1 MKQSHDAATDAVSSL
16 KEDVQKVVV
25 QDTDSLYQTPTQNAQ
40 QTDETSNKN
49 VEQIAK
55 TEIVANDRDVAEDT
69 KNKDKDPQE
78 QTVQAEDVLT
88 GKGKNKKKR
97 LKAVADVSKVGT
109 AKKQKRDE
117 TKKTKKARRTET
129 TMPTRP
135 QGSVSSPALK
145 KENAGH
151 TVQDQNEKKTSAS
164 LNTGE
169 KTEKENEA
177 YLHYAKQTKILR
189 RVRVIA
195 VIVLIS
201 FLVMMVV
208 LFRDSITIE
217 NLQYFLRYLDTRQ
230 AQSDTISSI
239 PYDSSSVSDIAV
251 YKGGLAMVDS
261 ASVSLY
267 DLNGDVIMT
276 KEAANTSP
284 LISSGDTT
292 FLVYNIGG
300 NTVQMYNSLTCLFE
314 QTYDNPI
321 SCAAV
326 NNDGMFF
333 VGTRSM
339 EYRSVID
346 VYNKNFELIY
356 QWFSP
361 DKYLMCADL
370 KDGGD
375 ALVTAAI
382 YANEDGSSSA
392 VVSVYRT
399 NSEDVQ
405 SEITLTDQIPLSV
418 HFQSNGGIVLIT
430 DRGLQFYDDAL
441 KLKNEVTYT
450 GYVPVRAESF
460 DEYSYFALNKNVVGS
475 QHEITV
481 TDLDGNVLFSKN
493 VEGEITDCTRSG
505 DMLYFLMERQLVC
518 VSPRDGRVSKLD
530 IDAGAT
536 AITATENDL
545 LICRPG
551 VTDVLSISTFHT
563 NAETL
568 E

>member
-1 MKQSHDAATDAVSSL
+1 MKQSHNAATDAVSAA
-16 KEDVQKVVV
+16 KEDEQKVV
-25 QDTDSLYQTPTQNAQ
+25 QDTDSLYQTPTQNVQ
-40 QTDETSNKN
+40 QTDEISNKN
-49 VEQIAK
+49 VEQITK
-55 TEIVANDRDVAEDT
+55 TEFVPNDRDVAEDT
-69 KNKDKDPQE
+69 KNKDKDPQGP
-78 QTVQAEDVLT
+78 TVQAEDVLT
-88 GKGKNKKKR
+88 GKDKNKKKH

-109 AKKQKRDE
+109 AKKQKKDE
-117 TKKTKKARRTET
+117 TKKTKKTRRTET

-418 HFQSNGGIVLIT
+418 HVQSNDGIVLIT

-481 TDLDGNVLFSKN
+481 TDRDGNVLFSKN

>member
-1 MKQSHDAATDAVSSL
+1 MKQSHNAATDAVSAA
-16 KEDVQKVVV
+16 KEDEQKVV
-25 QDTDSLYQTPTQNAQ
+25 QDTDSLYQTPTQNVQ
-40 QTDETSNKN
+40 QTDEISNKN
-49 VEQIAK
+49 VEQITK

-69 KNKDKDPQE
+69 KNKDNDPQE

-109 AKKQKRDE
+109 AKKQKKDE

-135 QGSVSSPALK
+135 QGSVSSSALK

-164 LNTGE
+164 LNTGA

-177 YLHYAKQTKILR
+177 YLHYAKQAKILR

-230 AQSDTISSI
+230 VQSDTISSI

-375 ALVTAAI
+375 SLVTAAI

-481 TDLDGNVLFSKN
+481 TDRDGNVLFSKN

>member
-1 MKQSHDAATDAVSSL
+1 MKQSHNAATDAVSAA
-16 KEDVQKVVV
+16 KEDEQKVV
-25 QDTDSLYQTPTQNAQ
+25 QDTDSLYQTPTQNVQ
-40 QTDETSNKN
+40 QTDEISNKN
-49 VEQIAK
+49 VEQITK
-55 TEIVANDRDVAEDT
+55 TEIVANDRDVPEDT
-69 KNKDKDPQE
+69 KNKDNDPQGL
-78 QTVQAEDVLT
+78 TVQAEDVLT
-88 GKGKNKKKR
+88 DKGKNKKKR
-97 LKAVADVSKVGT
+97 LKAVADVSEVGT
-109 AKKQKRDE
+109 EKKQKKDE
-117 TKKTKKARRTET
+117 TKKTKKTRRTET

-375 ALVTAAI
+375 SLVTAAI

-481 TDLDGNVLFSKN
+481 TDRDGNVLFSKN

>member
-1 MKQSHDAATDAVSSL
+1 MKQSHNAATDAVSAA
-16 KEDVQKVVV
+16 KEDEQKVV
-25 QDTDSLYQTPTQNAQ
+25 QDTDSLYQTPTQNVQ
-40 QTDETSNKN
+40 QTDEISNKN
-49 VEQIAK
+49 VEQITK
-55 TEIVANDRDVAEDT
+55 TEIVANDRDVPEDT
-69 KNKDKDPQE
+69 KNKDNDPQGL
-78 QTVQAEDVLT
+78 TVQAEDVLT
-88 GKGKNKKKR
+88 DKGKNKKKR
-97 LKAVADVSKVGT
+97 LKAVADVSEVGT
-109 AKKQKRDE
+109 AKKQKKDE
-117 TKKTKKARRTET
+117 TKKTKKTRRTET

-375 ALVTAAI
+375 SLVTAAI

-481 TDLDGNVLFSKN
+481 TDRDGNVLFSKN

>member
-1 MKQSHDAATDAVSSL
+1 MKQSHNAATDAVSAA
-16 KEDVQKVVV
+16 KEDEQKVV
-25 QDTDSLYQTPTQNAQ
+25 QNTDSLYQTPTQNVQ
-40 QTDETSNKN
+40 QTDVISNKN
-49 VEQIAK
+49 VEQITK
-55 TEIVANDRDVAEDT
+55 TEIVANDRDVPEDT
-69 KNKDKDPQE
+69 KNKDKDPQGL
-78 QTVQAEDVLT
+78 TVQAEDVLT
-88 GKGKNKKKR
+88 GKGKNKKKH
-97 LKAVADVSKVGT
+97 LKAVADVSEVGT
-109 AKKQKRDE
+109 VKKQKDG
-117 TKKTKKARRTET
+117 TKKIKKARRTKT

-164 LNTGE
+164 LNTGA

-375 ALVTAAI
+375 SLVTAAI

-405 SEITLTDQIPLSV
+405 SEIALTDQIPLSV

-481 TDLDGNVLFSKN
+481 TDRDGNVLFSKN

>member
-1 MKQSHDAATDAVSSL
+1 MKQSHDSATDAVSAA
-16 KEDVQKVVV
+16 KEEEQNVI
-25 QDTDSLYQTPTQNAQ
+25 QDFDSLYQTLTQNVQ
-40 QTDETSNKN
+40 QTDETSNKSA
-49 VEQIAK
+49 EQITK
-55 TEIVANDRDVAEDT
+55 TEFVANDRDVAEDI
-69 KNKDKDPQE
+69 KNKDKDPQGP
-78 QTVQAEDVLT
+78 TVQAEDVLT

-97 LKAVADVSKVGT
+97 LKAVADVSEVGT
-109 AKKQKRDE
+109 AKKQKKDE

-135 QGSVSSPALK
+135 QGSVSSSALK

-189 RVRVIA
+189 RVRVIGI
-195 VIVLIS
+195 IVLIS

-300 NTVQMYNSLTCLFE
+300 NTVQMYNSLTCLFD
-314 QTYDNPI
+314 QIYDNPI

-375 ALVTAAI
+375 SLVTAAI

-418 HFQSNGGIVLIT
+418 HVQSNGGIVLIT

-481 TDLDGNVLFSKN
+481 TDRDGNVLFSKN

>member
-1 MKQSHDAATDAVSSL
+1 MKQSHDSATDAVSAA
-16 KEDVQKVVV
+16 KEEEQNVI
-25 QDTDSLYQTPTQNAQ
+25 QDFDSLYQTLTQNVQ
-40 QTDETSNKN
+40 QTDETSNKSA
-49 VEQIAK
+49 EQITK

-97 LKAVADVSKVGT
+97 LKAVADVSEVGT
-109 AKKQKRDE
+109 AKKQKKDE

-135 QGSVSSPALK
+135 QGSVSSSALK

-164 LNTGE
+164 LNTGA

-195 VIVLIS
+195 IIVLIS

-300 NTVQMYNSLTCLFE
+300 NTVQMYNSLTCLFD

-481 TDLDGNVLFSKN
+481 TDRDGNVLFSKN

>member
-1 MKQSHDAATDAVSSL
+1 
-16 KEDVQKVVV
+16 
-25 QDTDSLYQTPTQNAQ
+25 
-40 QTDETSNKN
+40 
-49 VEQIAK
+49 
-55 TEIVANDRDVAEDT
+55 
-69 KNKDKDPQE
+69 
-78 QTVQAEDVLT
+78 
-88 GKGKNKKKR
+88 
-97 LKAVADVSKVGT
+97 
-109 AKKQKRDE
+109 
-117 TKKTKKARRTET
+117 
-129 TMPTRP
+129 
-135 QGSVSSPALK
+135 
-145 KENAGH
+145 
-151 TVQDQNEKKTSAS
+151 
-164 LNTGE
+164 
-169 KTEKENEA
+169 
-177 YLHYAKQTKILR
+177 
-189 RVRVIA
+189 
-195 VIVLIS
+195 
-201 FLVMMVV
+201 
-208 LFRDSITIE
+208 
-217 NLQYFLRYLDTRQ
+217 
-230 AQSDTISSI
+230 
-239 PYDSSSVSDIAV
+239 
-251 YKGGLAMVDS
+251 
-261 ASVSLY
+261 
-267 DLNGDVIMT
+267 
-276 KEAANTSP
+276 
-284 LISSGDTT
+284 
-292 FLVYNIGG
+292 
-300 NTVQMYNSLTCLFE
+300 
-314 QTYDNPI
+314 
-321 SCAAV
+321 
-326 NNDGMFF
+326 
-333 VGTRSM
+333 M

-375 ALVTAAI
+375 SLVTAAI

-481 TDLDGNVLFSKN
+481 TDRDGNVLFSKN

>member
-1 MKQSHDAATDAVSSL
+1 MKQSHDSATDAVSAA
-16 KEDVQKVVV
+16 KEEEQNVI
-25 QDTDSLYQTPTQNAQ
+25 QDFDSLYQTLTQNVQ
-40 QTDETSNKN
+40 QTDETSNKSA
-49 VEQIAK
+49 EQITK

-97 LKAVADVSKVGT
+97 LKAVADVSEVGT
-109 AKKQKRDE
+109 VKKQKKDE

-135 QGSVSSPALK
+135 QGSVSSSALK

-164 LNTGE
+164 LNTGA

-195 VIVLIS
+195 IIVLIS

-300 NTVQMYNSLTCLFE
+300 NTVQMYNSLTCLFD

-481 TDLDGNVLFSKN
+481 TDRDGNVLFSKN

>member
-1 MKQSHDAATDAVSSL
+1 MKQSHDSATDAVSAA
-16 KEDVQKVVV
+16 KEEEQNVI
-25 QDTDSLYQTPTQNAQ
+25 QDFDSLYQTLTQNVQ
-40 QTDETSNKN
+40 QTDETSNKSA
-49 VEQIAK
+49 EQITK

-109 AKKQKRDE
+109 AKKQKKDE
-117 TKKTKKARRTET
+117 TKKTKKTRRTET

-267 DLNGDVIMT
+267 DLNGDVIMA

-300 NTVQMYNSLTCLFE
+300 NTVQMYNSLTCLFD

-375 ALVTAAI
+375 SLVTAAI

-481 TDLDGNVLFSKN
+481 TDRDGNVLFSKN

>member
-1 MKQSHDAATDAVSSL
+1 MKQSHNAATDAVSAA
-16 KEDVQKVVV
+16 KEDEQKVV
-25 QDTDSLYQTPTQNAQ
+25 QDTDSLYQTPTQNVQ
-40 QTDETSNKN
+40 QTDEISNKN
-49 VEQIAK
+49 VEQITK

-69 KNKDKDPQE
+69 KNKDNDPQGP
-78 QTVQAEDVLT
+78 TVQAEDVLT
-88 GKGKNKKKR
+88 DKGKNKKKR
-97 LKAVADVSKVGT
+97 LKAVADVSEVGT
-109 AKKQKRDE
+109 AKKQKKDE

-164 LNTGE
+164 LNTGA

-375 ALVTAAI
+375 SLVTAAI

-481 TDLDGNVLFSKN
+481 TDRDGNVLFSKN

>member
-1 MKQSHDAATDAVSSL
+1 MKQSHNAATDAVSAA
-16 KEDVQKVVV
+16 KEEEQNVI
-25 QDTDSLYQTPTQNAQ
+25 QDTDSLYQTPTQNVQ
-40 QTDETSNKN
+40 QTDETSNKSA
-49 VEQIAK
+49 EQITK

-109 AKKQKRDE
+109 AKKQKKDE
-117 TKKTKKARRTET
+117 TKKTKKTRRTET

-169 KTEKENEA
+169 KTEKKNEA

-267 DLNGDVIMT
+267 DLNGDVIMA

-300 NTVQMYNSLTCLFE
+300 NTVQMYNSLTCLFD

-375 ALVTAAI
+375 SLVTAAI

-481 TDLDGNVLFSKN
+481 TDRDGNVLFSKN

>member
-1 MKQSHDAATDAVSSL
+1 MKQSHNAATDAVSAA
-16 KEDVQKVVV
+16 KEEEQNVI
-25 QDTDSLYQTPTQNAQ
+25 QDTDSLYQTPTQNVQ
-40 QTDETSNKN
+40 QTDETSNKSA
-49 VEQIAK
+49 EQITK

-109 AKKQKRDE
+109 AKKQKKDE
-117 TKKTKKARRTET
+117 TKKTKKTRRTET

-164 LNTGE
+164 LNTGA

-177 YLHYAKQTKILR
+177 YLHYAKQAKILR

-230 AQSDTISSI
+230 VQSDTISSI

-375 ALVTAAI
+375 SLVTAAI

-481 TDLDGNVLFSKN
+481 TDRDGNVLFSKN

>member
-1 MKQSHDAATDAVSSL
+1 MKQSHNAATDAVSAA
-16 KEDVQKVVV
+16 KEDEQKVV
-25 QDTDSLYQTPTQNAQ
+25 QDTDSLYQTPTQNVQ
-40 QTDETSNKN
+40 QTDEISNKN
-49 VEQIAK
+49 VEQITK

-69 KNKDKDPQE
+69 KNKDNDPQGP
-78 QTVQAEDVLT
+78 TVQAEDVLT
-88 GKGKNKKKR
+88 DKGKNKKKR
-97 LKAVADVSKVGT
+97 LKAVADVSEVGT
-109 AKKQKRDE
+109 AKKQKKDE

-164 LNTGE
+164 LNTGA

-300 NTVQMYNSLTCLFE
+300 NTVQMYNSLTCLFD

-375 ALVTAAI
+375 SLVTAAI

-481 TDLDGNVLFSKN
+481 TDRDGNVLFSKN